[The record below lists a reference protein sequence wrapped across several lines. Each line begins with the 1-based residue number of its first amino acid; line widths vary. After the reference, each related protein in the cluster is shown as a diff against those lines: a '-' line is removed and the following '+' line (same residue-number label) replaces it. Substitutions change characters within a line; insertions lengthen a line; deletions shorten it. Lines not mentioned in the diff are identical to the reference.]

1 MEEISNTTT
10 NNQLTTL
17 DSLAVQAQM
26 FVQSARMNLLQL
38 GRVLTEAKPLVAHG
52 EWENWIRVNTN
63 MSKRAAQQYM
73 QAYAKF
79 GLDPQ
84 IAQLGTTKTLKLLP
98 LSEEEREELLQDN
111 DVAAMSSRELDE
123 AIKKQKEKLLKE
135 VRDQVQGEI
144 NQEKAAREAAEKEAR
159 SLREGMKAAHADS
172 NKSEKVL
179 RELYEKSNNEKEQL
193 VQEKR
198 ALEQEIRERDEIIEE
213 QQADYNRAQ
222 EELLNVK
229 STLAKGDAERVPLD
243 QLTPDVFATAVRSFI
258 GTCARMPHMAATFS
272 GMSDT
277 DKTEYDELLRT
288 IEKWAADSRTALDSA
303 IIDGEVI

>member
-1 MEEISNTTT
+1 MNEVSNTSAGG
-10 NNQLTTL
+10 LATL

-38 GRVLTEAKPLVAHG
+38 GRVLTEAKPLVPHG

-98 LSEEEREELLQDN
+98 LSEEEREELFQEN
-111 DVAAMSSRELDE
+111 DVAAMSTRELDE
-123 AIKKQKEKLLKE
+123 AIQKQKDKLIKE
-135 VRDQVQGEI
+135 VREQVQGEI
-144 NQEKAAREAAEKEAR
+144 DQAKLEKEEAQKKGQELLDKIRAMQSDSRVSEKAYK
-159 SLREGMKAAHADS
+159 D
-172 NKSEKVL
+172 
-179 RELYEKSNNEKEQL
+179 LYEKSNTEKEKL

-198 ALEQEIRERDEIIEE
+198 RLEQDIRERDEIIEE
-213 QQADYNRAQ
+213 QQADYDRAQ

-229 STLAKGDAERVPLD
+229 SSIAKGDAERVPLD
-243 QLTPDVFATAVRSFI
+243 QLTPDAFGSAVRSFI

-272 GMSDT
+272 GMSDN
-277 DKTEYDELLRT
+277 DKQEYDELLRT
-288 IEKWAADSRTALDSA
+288 IESLAAGSRKALDSA
-303 IIDGEVI
+303 IIEGEVI